1 MRGRRI
7 VVAITGMLLVG
18 GMVSVP
24 AQAQGGRHCAVRLQ
38 PVAARGAHSVIRA
51 RLVSLGCFGTF
62 AEALKVGSGGA
73 VKVSANTTPASLTQR
88 QLNAST
94 SVVPN
99 ANVLIGTE
107 YDDSGYTGSSM
118 SYYAPTAC
126 AGDDIWEVNYV
137 GDTWND
143 RFESGKG
150 FGGCDHNRK
159 FGAAD
164 FTGTSILCTPNC
176 PDYGV
181 LDNKISSLRWKP

>member
-1 MRGRRI
+1 MALASWSARQWA
-7 VVAITGMLLVG
+7 VATMAPHCSAILV
-18 GMVSVP
+18 S
-24 AQAQGGRHCAVRLQ
+24 
-38 PVAARGAHSVIRA
+38 RA

-62 AEALKVGSGGA
+62 AEALKVGSGGS

-99 ANVLIGTE
+99 ANVIIGTE
-107 YDDSGYTGSSM
+107 WDDSNYANGSVNFS
-118 SYYAPTAC
+118 APTAC

-137 GDTWND
+137 GDGWND
-143 RFESGKG
+143 RLESGKG

-176 PDYGV
+176 VDYGV
-181 LDNKISSLRWKP
+181 LDNRISSLRWKP

>member
-1 MRGRRI
+1 MRGTRI
-7 VVAITGMLLVG
+7 VAIAGMLLVG
-18 GMVSVP
+18 GLVTVP
-24 AQAQGGRHCAVRLQ
+24 AQARGGSHCAVRLQ
-38 PVAARGAHSVIRA
+38 PVAPREPHGVIQA

-62 AEALKVGSGGA
+62 AEALRTGSGGS
-73 VKVSANTTPASLTQR
+73 VRVSEDTTPAGLTQR

-99 ANVLIGTE
+99 ASVIIGTE
-107 YDDSGYTGSSM
+107 WDDSIYSGASITYS
-118 SYYAPTAC
+118 AATAC

-137 GDTWND
+137 GDGWND

-164 FTGTSILCTPNC
+164 FTGSSVLCTPNC
-176 PDYGV
+176 LDYGV
-181 LDNKISSLRWKP
+181 LDNKVSSLRWKP